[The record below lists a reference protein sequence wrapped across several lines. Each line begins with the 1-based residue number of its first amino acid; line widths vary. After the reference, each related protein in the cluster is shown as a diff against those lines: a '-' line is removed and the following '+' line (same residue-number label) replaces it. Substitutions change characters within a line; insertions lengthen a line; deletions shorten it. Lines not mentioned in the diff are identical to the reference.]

1 MPLARRAPSRKT
13 SVCSDAMRV
22 EAKICGLSTAETLD
36 AAVRFGARYVGFV
49 TYPRSP
55 RHVSTEVL
63 KALGARVPAGVT
75 RVGLFVD
82 ADYALIEERLGTGS
96 IDLLQLHGDEPPQRV
111 TAIKQRFGK
120 PVMKVIKVAQAS
132 DVERGIE
139 AYAGVADRL
148 MFDAADGTL
157 PGGNA
162 MTFDWTI
169 LSGRVVPLPWLLAGG
184 LTPDNVADAVKLTG
198 ARAVDVSSGV
208 EGARGVKSVE
218 LIRTFLERVKA
229 L

>member
-1 MPLARRAPSRKT
+1 MT
-13 SVCSDAMRV
+13 V
-22 EAKICGLSTAETLD
+22 EAKICGLSTAETVD
-36 AAVRFGARYVGFV
+36 AAVEAGAGFVGFV
-49 TYPRSP
+49 TFPRSP
-55 RHVSTEVL
+55 RHIESLDLL
-63 KALGARVPAGVT
+63 KALGARVPRTVV

-82 ADYALIEERLGTGS
+82 PDDALIEARLATGA
-96 IDLLQLHGDEPPQRV
+96 IDMLQLHGAE
-111 TAIKQRFGK
+111 TAERLAALKARTGK
-120 PVMKVIKVAQAS
+120 PVIKAIKVAGPE

-162 MTFDWTI
+162 KAFDWTF
-169 LSGRVVPLPWLLAGG
+169 LSGRTVPRPWFLAGG
-184 LTPDNVADAVKLTG
+184 LNPGNVAEAVRVTG

-208 EGARGVKSVE
+208 EATRGVKSTE
-218 LIRTFLERVKA
+218 LIRAFLGAVRV